1 MRTPDPVNA
10 QRPLRRWT
18 RRVPLR
24 DYQQNLL
31 DRLHPDDGSTLHL
44 LAPPGAGKTL
54 MGLELAVRNGRRALV
69 LTPTTVIR
77 AQWSQQ
83 ASEFFA
89 RNEDE
94 SLTAG
99 HQTPNAP
106 ENQDRELLDL
116 TVLTYQSLS
125 VVDDATPWNEA
136 ARSRWVSELTADGKS
151 PASARTWLTPR
162 PTHAASVRALPP
174 SDAGSTS

>member
-83 ASEFFA
+83 ASEFFT
-89 RNEDE
+89 RNDDE

-125 VVDDATPWNEA
+125 VVPI
-136 ARSRWVSELTADGKS
+136 SPCPSLTTRPHGTKP
-151 PASARTWLTPR
+151 PAP
-162 PTHAASVRALPP
+162 
-174 SDAGSTS
+174 GG